1 MRRIPET
8 RTLQRTVSLLSPFRV
23 LMHMSRRVRTA
34 VVAAL
39 FLLLATFDLAT
50 SPDVS
55 FLVFYS
61 LPVLLAAWY
70 LGPHEGLL
78 VSVASIAVL
87 VLDDIVARKLYSH
100 PTVPLWNHGG
110 ELVFFVF
117 FSWLVGTLHAAFERE
132 VTARKERLEHDLS
145 LASEVQAALLPPPV
159 LDGPLF
165 SAAGECRQALGVGGD
180 AWDVTV
186 LGEGAVS
193 VSIADVSG
201 KGMPAALL
209 MAGFLG
215 FLRGLLPA
223 STDHLD
229 DLVAELSEKLR
240 LAAPEARFVTAF
252 IGVVDG
258 GILRYVNAGHEPGV
272 LLPPFGS
279 PDGPRPLPSSGPPL
293 GVLPLARFREE
304 RAPFPP
310 GSSLVLFTDG
320 MTECQDPAG
329 TELGRERVLGL
340 AAALKGAP
348 PPAVVR
354 DLLAAAESHA
364 SGAPLQDDI
373 TIVCL
378 SRRPTGAP
386 GGTSADSR

>member
-1 MRRIPET
+1 MRRIPAT
-8 RTLQRTVSLLSPFRV
+8 KTLYRTLSLLSPFRV
-23 LMHMSRRVRTA
+23 LMRMSRPVRTV

-39 FLLLATFDLAT
+39 FLLLAAIDLST

-70 LGPHEGLL
+70 LGPREGLL

-87 VLDDIVARKLYSH
+87 VADDVVARKLYSH

-132 VTARKERLEHDLS
+132 VTAREERLEHDLS
-145 LASEVQAALLPPPV
+145 LASEVQAALLPPHV
-159 LDGPLF
+159 QDGPLF
-165 SAAGECRQALGVGGD
+165 SASGECRQALGVGGD
-180 AWDVTV
+180 AWDVTT
-186 LGEGAVS
+186 LRDGAVS

-223 STDHLD
+223 YADRLG
-229 DLVAELSEKLR
+229 DLAAELSEKLR
-240 LAAPEARFVTAF
+240 LAAPETRFVTAF
-252 IGVVDG
+252 IGVVEG
-258 GILRYVNAGHEPGV
+258 GTLRYINAGHEPGL
-272 LLPPFGS
+272 LLPPAGS
-279 PDGPRPLPSSGPPL
+279 PDGPRPLPSTGPVL

-310 GSSLVLFTDG
+310 GSSLILFTDG

-329 TELGRERVLGL
+329 AEFGRERVVRL
-340 AAALKGAP
+340 AASLKGAA

-354 DLLAAAESHA
+354 DLLAAAEVHA
-364 SGAPLQDDI
+364 SGAPLQDDV

-378 SRRPTGAP
+378 SRRPMGASEA
-386 GGTSADSR
+386 G